1 VGAAVASVAAVLR
14 VLDDA
19 TKLSIQGAL
28 EQCAELARS
37 EVLLRHNGAFAG
49 PVPNAGEC
57 KKLTVDS
64 TGRSVTWAVRLG
76 LEMHE
81 VALQCAEMRL
91 RELRPGGFS
100 LKPRYRYDRRTGQ
113 KSLVSAEEKDALLRQ
128 GGEALKGTLEPDVV
142 IHSGDPLQ
150 VQAVYDFKFRCVNTD
165 GRPGWRSYPEGH
177 PHAGR
182 SQGQMYRDALGPEP
196 QIVTPRLG
204 TF

>member
-1 VGAAVASVAAVLR
+1 
-14 VLDDA
+14 
-19 TKLSIQGAL
+19 
-28 EQCAELARS
+28 
-37 EVLLRHNGAFAG
+37 
-49 PVPNAGEC
+49 
-57 KKLTVDS
+57 
-64 TGRSVTWAVRLG
+64 
-76 LEMHE
+76 
-81 VALQCAEMRL
+81 MRL